1 MYKLLTVLVVAVT
14 LAGCGTAGGLVSGA
28 GTDLQRA
35 GDWIKSK

>member
-1 MYKLLTVLVVAVT
+1 MYKLLTVLAVA
-14 LAGCGTAGGLVSGA
+14 LALTGCGTAGGLISGA

>member
-1 MYKLLTVLVVAVT
+1 MKALIFVVVVGLT
-14 LAGCGTAGGLVSGA
+14 GCGTVGGLVGGA

>member
-1 MYKLLTVLVVAVT
+1 MYKLLISLVAVIA
-14 LAGCGTAGGLVSGA
+14 LSGCGTAGGLISGA

>member
-1 MYKLLTVLVVAVT
+1 MYKLLAVLVVAT
-14 LAGCGTAGGLVSGA
+14 ALTGCGTAGGLISGA

>member
-1 MYKLLTVLVVAVT
+1 MYKLLTVLVVAAT
-14 LAGCGTAGGLVSGA
+14 LAGCGTAGGLIRGA